1 MFCIKI
7 SLSLSVLIIILCI
20 HSAAIITTT
29 TTDNK
34 LLLQG
39 SLIAEMFVMPV
50 LLVRL
55 PVTIVI
61 ASPVIVD
68 LITGPCRSDS
78 MHHSLLM
85 NCGSELFS
93 LEEFF
98 DSAYRC
104 NGHFWRILSITAN
117 FIPAGFVQTFVN
129 GMAAVGENSGASSFM
144 PGAIGSMSKAS
155 STDAG
160 ESADNAQAMFS
171 SDDGTKMG
179 RFGATKLF
187 MKAAVNPIAGT
198 HWMWRMGTRMIVQIM
213 EAAKQKRSIGSVFWN
228 VIYDGRLD
236 YKQLVATRMF
246 NTCGGLAL
254 MAGYTSPLGKVTLHY
269 CFAGV
274 KATTATLDL
283 VSVFLVDVPVMAC
296 ACTQGIGHNSGSW
309 ILNNCE
315 SPDGLRPLLRTL
327 IDGQDQCGAML
338 QHTTKNL
345 TGVFDD
351 VFGELFAGTTYV
363 GSIMDSFI
371 AAIDPGKAGNC
382 DNYDSNPY
390 VVTLIPEPAD
400 YWRVCGTTSF
410 CKLRCQQ
417 QIGAFEMMKPPT
429 SSARSSTSSKTV
441 ESLLFPSINEDTYN
455 PFYSSGIAAL
465 TEMSDC
471 YYTKICLNLRDRCL
485 ILAGFVGNGK
495 IRVSTYCIPSA
506 VSQGVSKSQG
516 WERGGISG
524 LCFDVQFV
532 GAGIAGGWMTMYAV
546 VGLQDQLIQACF
558 SAACQEFSPTDVSS
572 NVIGFERMQS
582 LDSYILIQVR
592 TTDSGYTTY
601 KFYFKGSSWM
611 FSAVSIQTN
620 VWDQDLYHIV
630 ITSQTST
637 SSVISYTQPI
647 ILLVPFAETPLQKCL
662 LDETTSSVNLA
673 ECIQYS
679 SFERQNVPVKTK
691 GRQARISRY
700 TSSVKPTAF
709 TIFVTSNDASHWL
722 TVLSIEV
729 SGGIGA
735 SATGITRASMPAT
748 VTTTSVQACS
758 LNSCIGCTRLAVQRL
773 CFAAQQCQIARCI
786 GSQVNQL
793 RPLCAVGGVTE
804 STYFAML
811 AGIQGI
817 WSIIA
822 STLVT
827 IIQTSG
833 GLKPPASIDWPDQV
847 FYGLVC
853 SMKDAIASQISILT
867 STVNGV
873 VQASMPIAQS
883 LLGEPVDNQF
893 LAMFSLT
900 MTSVT
905 NFLFQICLAPLYA
918 AIAVQKVV
926 VCQANSLIGVI
937 AGPNHIMIGDPEI
950 QTASSAAAGIC
961 IAQVFSENAQGA
973 NSGMDNDLS
982 SSLGSSQLLLKLGG
996 LSLSLPLDALKHPID
1011 VLFTYAQGVV
1021 LGLQD
1026 VLQTVDQRK

>member
-1 MFCIKI
+1 MLF
-7 SLSLSVLIIILCI
+7 SLSVF
-20 HSAAIITTT
+20 
-29 TTDNK
+29 

-55 PVTIVI
+55 PVTIMI
-61 ASPVIVD
+61 ASPVLVD

-78 MHHSLLM
+78 MRHSLLM

-144 PGAIGSMSKAS
+144 PGAIGSISKAS
-155 STDAG
+155 STEAG
-160 ESADNAQAMFS
+160 GSADDAQAMFS
-171 SDDGTKMG
+171 SSDDGTKLG

-213 EAAKQKRSIGSVFWN
+213 EAAKQKRSVGSVFWN
-228 VIYDGRLD
+228 IIYDGRLD
-236 YKQLVATRMF
+236 YKQLVASRMF
-246 NTCGGLAL
+246 NTCGGMAL

-283 VSVFLVDVPVMAC
+283 VSVFLVDIPVMAC
-296 ACTQGIGHNSGSW
+296 ACTQGIGHNSQSW

-338 QHTTKNL
+338 EHTTKNL

-351 VFGELFAGTTYV
+351 VFGELFAGTMYV

-429 SSARSSTSSKTV
+429 SNTRSSTSSKTV

-455 PFYSSGIAAL
+455 PFHSSGISAL

-471 YYTKICLNLRDRCL
+471 FNTKICLNLRDRCL

-495 IRVSTYCIPSA
+495 IRVSTYCVPSA
-506 VSQGVSKSQG
+506 ISQGVSKSQS
-516 WERGGISG
+516 WERSGISG

-532 GAGIAGGWMTMYAV
+532 GAGIAGGWMTLYAV

-558 SAACQEFSPTDVSS
+558 SAACQEFSPTDISS

-582 LDSYILIQVR
+582 LDSCILIQVQ
-592 TTDSGYTTY
+592 TAGSGYITY

-611 FSAVSIQTN
+611 FSATNIQTN
-620 VWDQDLYHIV
+620 VWEQDLYHII

-637 SSVISYTQPI
+637 SSVSSSAYAQPI

-662 LDETTSSVNLA
+662 LEETANSVRLV

-691 GRQARISRY
+691 GRQARISRF
-700 TSSVKPTAF
+700 TSSMKPTAF
-709 TIFVTSNDASHWL
+709 TVFVTSNDASHWL
-722 TVLSIEV
+722 TVLSIEM
-729 SGGIGA
+729 SAGGAGA
-735 SATGITRASMPAT
+735 ATGITRASMPAT

-758 LNSCIGCTRLAVQRL
+758 LSSCIGCTQLAVQRL

-833 GLKPPASIDWPDQV
+833 GLKPPVSIDWPDQV

-873 VQASMPIAQS
+873 VQVSMPIAQS

-961 IAQVFSENAQGA
+961 IAQVFSENAQGM
-973 NSGMDNDLS
+973 NSGMDNELS
-982 SSLGSSQLLLKLGG
+982 SSQGSSQLLLKLGG

-1011 VLFTYAQGVV
+1011 VLFTYAQGVI